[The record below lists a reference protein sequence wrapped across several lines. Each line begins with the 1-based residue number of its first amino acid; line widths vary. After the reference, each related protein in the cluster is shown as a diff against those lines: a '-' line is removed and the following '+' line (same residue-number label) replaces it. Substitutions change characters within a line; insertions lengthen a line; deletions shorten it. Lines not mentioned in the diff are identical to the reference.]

1 MIGLSVSGPSR
12 CSGPCWRNASVTR
25 PRCPAR
31 PATAGSSAIE
41 GRPPPPALCGQGEQA
56 TGRDAGLARRRNR
69 MTVRD
74 LPCWPPNWRAVAT
87 GASHGAKGERGV
99 LMAARKD
106 LRAQTLTLTM
116 EDAGDRYVAVLH
128 DDPSVVTGLT
138 LLLDWHLGRPLAQIA
153 RLEVRV

>member
-1 MIGLSVSGPSR
+1 
-12 CSGPCWRNASVTR
+12 
-25 PRCPAR
+25 
-31 PATAGSSAIE
+31 
-41 GRPPPPALCGQGEQA
+41 
-56 TGRDAGLARRRNR
+56 

-87 GASHGAKGERGV
+87 GASHGAKGGRGV
-99 LMAARKD
+99 LMAARGD

-128 DDPSVVTGLT
+128 DDASVVTGLT

-153 RLEVRV
+153 RLEVRL

>member
-1 MIGLSVSGPSR
+1 
-12 CSGPCWRNASVTR
+12 
-25 PRCPAR
+25 
-31 PATAGSSAIE
+31 
-41 GRPPPPALCGQGEQA
+41 
-56 TGRDAGLARRRNR
+56 

-74 LPCWPPNWRAVAT
+74 LSCWPPNWRAVAT

-99 LMAARKD
+99 LMAAQGD

-128 DDPSVVTGLT
+128 DDASVVTGLT

-153 RLEVRV
+153 RLEVRL

>member
-1 MIGLSVSGPSR
+1 
-12 CSGPCWRNASVTR
+12 
-25 PRCPAR
+25 
-31 PATAGSSAIE
+31 
-41 GRPPPPALCGQGEQA
+41 
-56 TGRDAGLARRRNR
+56 

-74 LPCWPPNWRAVAT
+74 LSCWPPNWRAVTT
-87 GASHGAKGERGV
+87 GASHGARGDRGV
-99 LMAARKD
+99 LMAARGD

-153 RLEVRV
+153 RLEVRL